1 MFAWEKIPLSVTAM
15 VVAVGLHLSGVLSA
29 KEAFAGFVDPNVLL
43 FMGMF
48 VIGEA
53 FFATGVA
60 VGVGNVVHKFAKT
73 ETSLLVAVMM
83 ITGILSGFLSN
94 TGTAAVL
101 IPVIIGICKKSG
113 FKQTKLLMP
122 LVFAAAMG
130 GNISL
135 IGAPGNMIAQAGLQQ
150 AGLGSF
156 GLPILI
162 VGTIFYA
169 TIGKRFLPD
178 APSHQP
184 DGAFEGNDDYSHVPS
199 WKKWTAA
206 IVLIL
211 TVVAMIFEKQLGVKL
226 YVSAWIGALVLV
238 ATNVI
243 SESAAVR
250 SIDMKTIM
258 LFAGSM
264 ALGDA
269 MVKTGTGSV
278 IADLIVNSL
287 GASPSPIV
295 VLVVIFALGVFMTN
309 FMSNTATCALL
320 VPIGLSLASQLGFDP
335 KAVLAAIVIASSLA
349 YATPI
354 GMRANTMVYNI
365 AGYSFMDYVKAGLP
379 LIVVSSIVA
388 LVLLP
393 ILFPF

>member
-1 MFAWEKIPLSVTAM
+1 MDTSVMITLGFLVFAIVMFAWEKIPLSITAM

-101 IPVIIGICKKSG
+101 IPVIIGICKK
-113 FKQTKLLMP
+113 M
-122 LVFAAAMG
+122 
-130 GNISL
+130 
-135 IGAPGNMIAQAGLQQ
+135 
-150 AGLGSF
+150 
-156 GLPILI
+156 
-162 VGTIFYA
+162 
-169 TIGKRFLPD
+169 
-178 APSHQP
+178 
-184 DGAFEGNDDYSHVPS
+184 
-199 WKKWTAA
+199 
-206 IVLIL
+206 
-211 TVVAMIFEKQLGVKL
+211 
-226 YVSAWIGALVLV
+226 VS
-238 ATNVI
+238 
-243 SESAAVR
+243 
-250 SIDMKTIM
+250 IM

-295 VLVVIFALGVFMTN
+295 VLVVIFVLGVFMTN

-354 GMRANTMVYNI
+354 GMPANTMVYNI

-388 LVLLP
+388 LILLP
-393 ILFPF
+393 ILCPL

>member
-1 MFAWEKIPLSVTAM
+1 MLQVINQM
-15 VVAVGLHLSGVLSA
+15 VL
-29 KEAFAGFVDPNVLL
+29 
-43 FMGMF
+43 
-48 VIGEA
+48 
-53 FFATGVA
+53 
-60 VGVGNVVHKFAKT
+60 
-73 ETSLLVAVMM
+73 
-83 ITGILSGFLSN
+83 
-94 TGTAAVL
+94 
-101 IPVIIGICKKSG
+101 
-113 FKQTKLLMP
+113 
-122 LVFAAAMG
+122 
-130 GNISL
+130 
-135 IGAPGNMIAQAGLQQ
+135 
-150 AGLGSF
+150 
-156 GLPILI
+156 
-162 VGTIFYA
+162 
-169 TIGKRFLPD
+169 
-178 APSHQP
+178 
-184 DGAFEGNDDYSHVPS
+184 FEGNDDYSHVPS

-211 TVVAMIFEKQLGVKL
+211 TVGAMIFEKQLGVKL

-295 VLVVIFALGVFMTN
+295 VLVVIFVLGVFMTN

-354 GMRANTMVYNI
+354 GMPANTMVYNI

-388 LVLLP
+388 LILLP